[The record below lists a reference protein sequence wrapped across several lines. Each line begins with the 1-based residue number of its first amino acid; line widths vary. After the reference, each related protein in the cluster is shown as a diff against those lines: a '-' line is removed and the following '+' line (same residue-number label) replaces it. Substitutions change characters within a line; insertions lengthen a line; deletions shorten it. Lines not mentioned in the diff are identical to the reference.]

1 MSGDFLQPLA
11 DELYLWL
18 QVFQML
24 RVMFDF
30 LFLET
35 QIEQYSFT
43 LIENDHLGDWSPENG
58 CCWRL
63 AFRQPVPKP
72 SSECLDCG
80 SFERNI
86 ESN

>member
-1 MSGDFLQPLA
+1 MSGDFLRPWA
-11 DELYLWL
+11 AELYLWF

-24 RVMFDF
+24 GVMFDF

-43 LIENDHLGDWSPENG
+43 LIENNLGDMSPEKG

-72 SSECLDCG
+72 SSEWLDYG
-80 SFERNI
+80 SFEMNI